1 MKTVF
6 FDIDTQLDFLYPS
19 GALYVPGAEAIV
31 PAIARLNRLA
41 ADRQIPLISTAD
53 AHLENDMEFKTW
65 PAHCV
70 LGTLGQRKP
79 AVTVLDKAVAV
90 PCTGPMLD
98 YPDVE
103 QFVIEKQQ
111 LDCFT
116 NPNLPN
122 LLKLLGGERYVV
134 YGVVTELCVKCAAMG
149 LLKLG
154 GRVELVSD
162 AVRSLSDP
170 ARDQM
175 LAEFTAAGGVLTTAG
190 AVAAQA

>member
-6 FDIDTQLDFLYPS
+6 FDVDTQLDFLYPG

-31 PAIARLNRLA
+31 PAVARLNRLA
-41 ADRQIPLISTAD
+41 AERNIPLISTAD
-53 AHLENDMEFKTW
+53 AHLENDIEFKTW

-79 AVTVLDKAVAV
+79 SGTLLDKAVAV
-90 PCTGPMLD
+90 PCIGPMLD

-134 YGVVTELCVKCAAMG
+134 YGVVTEICVKCAAMG

-170 ARDQM
+170 ARDAM
-175 LAEFTAAGGVLTTAG
+175 LADFTAAGGVLTTAD